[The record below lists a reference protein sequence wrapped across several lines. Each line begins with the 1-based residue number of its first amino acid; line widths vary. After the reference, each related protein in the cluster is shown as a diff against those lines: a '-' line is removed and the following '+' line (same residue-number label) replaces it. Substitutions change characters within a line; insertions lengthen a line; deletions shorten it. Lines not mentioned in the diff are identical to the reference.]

1 MNSGWAT
8 DSDDVMASDSDYYST
23 NEEEKQIRVDAANV
37 DQLQATFNFGTS
49 TNTAPSHMANRSPE
63 STVS

>member
-1 MNSGWAT
+1 MNSGRAT
-8 DSDDVMASDSDYYST
+8 DSDDAMASDSDYYSA
-23 NEEEKQIRVDAANV
+23 NEEEKQIGVDTANV
-37 DQLQATFNFGTS
+37 DQLRVTFNFGTS

>member
-8 DSDDVMASDSDYYST
+8 DSDDAMASDSDYYSA
-23 NEEEKQIRVDAANV
+23 NEEEKQIGVDTANV
-37 DQLQATFNFGTS
+37 DQLRVTFNFGTS